1 MLPMQY
7 ESVYNKKILKTKTK
21 FYGDEATD
29 FHDKEVP
36 KVDSTYTCL
45 AVLALDS
52 IFEAYEKYYAQVHTA
67 WHRSWLI
74 CDALRNLKPF
84 VQFKKRVKHSWRSVN
99 FSKVAGFSLTYL
111 LACLLLYLLTYLH
124 SSPVAVT

>member
-7 ESVYNKKILKTKTK
+7 ESVHNKKFLKTKTK

-36 KVDSTYTCL
+36 KVDSSYTCL

-52 IFEAYEKYYAQVHTA
+52 IFEVYKKYYAQVHTA
-67 WHRSWLI
+67 
-74 CDALRNLKPF
+74 
-84 VQFKKRVKHSWRSVN
+84 
-99 FSKVAGFSLTYL
+99 
-111 LACLLLYLLTYLH
+111 
-124 SSPVAVT
+124 

>member
-1 MLPMQY
+1 MQY

-67 WHRSWLI
+67 
-74 CDALRNLKPF
+74 
-84 VQFKKRVKHSWRSVN
+84 
-99 FSKVAGFSLTYL
+99 
-111 LACLLLYLLTYLH
+111 
-124 SSPVAVT
+124 